1 MKYLGN
7 ALSLGMLD
15 CLVEHPVNLTT
26 SKITIEQAK
35 EWVEKNTPE
44 SIVGHADTALLL
56 TSLLG
61 RTVEMRR
68 VSTSLSP
75 GDELLVAQYNGPRLP
90 EGATS
95 LPEGA
100 NLRWIHVCVEELE
113 K

>member
-15 CLVEHPVNLTT
+15 CLAEYPVNLVV
-26 SKITIEQAK
+26 KQITLEQAK
-35 EWVEKNTPE
+35 EWVKGHAPE

-56 TSLLG
+56 TSLLEQ
-61 RTVEMRR
+61 TVEMRR
-68 VSTSLSP
+68 VSTSLSL

-100 NLRWIHVCVEELE
+100 SLRWIHVIVTIA
-113 K
+113 